1 MCMTLI
7 VEDNAI
13 FRGSLKQILSG
24 RFPTMSIHEAGD
36 GREALRKVDELVPD
50 LIFMDIRLPGT
61 NGLELTRNIKRD
73 NRDVVVVI
81 LTSYDLPEYRDAAIM
96 SGANYFLTKGTATS
110 DDIMAIVESVLPAS
124 MAGGAVKPGG
134 NGPTL

>member
-13 FRGSLKQILSG
+13 FRGSLKQILSR

-36 GREALRKVDELVPD
+36 GREALLKVDEIVPD

-81 LTSYDLPEYRDAAIM
+81 LTSYDLPEYRDAAIS
-96 SGANYFLTKGTATS
+96 SGANFFLTKGTATS
-110 DDIMAIVESVLPAS
+110 DDIMAIVESVLPAP
-124 MAGGAVKPGG
+124 MAGVVVKPGS
-134 NGPTL
+134 NGSTR

>member
-73 NRDVVVVI
+73 NREVVVVI

-110 DDIMAIVESVLPAS
+110 DDIMAIVESVLPAPP
-124 MAGGAVKPGG
+124 AGAAVKPGG
-134 NGPTL
+134 NGSTL

>member
-1 MCMTLI
+1 LI

-13 FRGSLKQILSG
+13 FRGSLKQILAS
-24 RFPTMSIHEAGD
+24 RFPTMSIHEAAD
-36 GREALRKVDELVPD
+36 GHEALRKVDEIVPD

-73 NRDVVVVI
+73 NREVVVVI

-110 DDIMAIVESVLPAS
+110 DDIMAIVESVLPAP
-124 MAGGAVKPGG
+124 MAGAAVKPGG
-134 NGPTL
+134 NGSTV